1 MESIKRQANQIFAE
15 NKQLKGIVEELK
27 NKINEA
33 IVANYN
39 LSRII
44 KLVTENST
52 SKEEKMSII
61 NKFNNVRTL
70 QEAKDTFTAIDTELK
85 NPDRVAKINNLL
97 DKQLSES
104 KTNNAT
110 KPVVETKMYQSED
123 LQETI
128 SLMARLDA
136 LDKNTKKK

>member
-1 MESIKRQANQIFAE
+1 MESIKRQANQIFTE

-70 QEAKDTFTAIDTELK
+70 QEAKDTFTAIDSELK

>member
-1 MESIKRQANQIFAE
+1 M
-15 NKQLKGIVEELK
+15 L
-27 NKINEA
+27 
-33 IVANYN
+33 
-39 LSRII
+39 
-44 KLVTENST
+44 
-52 SKEEKMSII
+52 
-61 NKFNNVRTL
+61 TL